1 MSSSSS
7 PSSATTR
14 FSGRSGNA
22 ADNAP
27 KVGAVDGRPPAG
39 ATNLVTCP
47 VMPGN
52 QVDPAWAEQRG
63 LFRDYQGSRYW
74 FCCAECGP
82 LFDADPA
89 RYAHAA

>member
-39 ATNLVTCP
+39 ATNVPDGADDDGRIIVVNGSEVKT
-47 VMPGN
+47 V
-52 QVDPAWAEQRG
+52 VAEWSG
-63 LFRDYQGSRYW
+63 
-74 FCCAECGP
+74 AVEP
-82 LFDADPA
+82 LFFEWVRPF
-89 RYAHAA
+89 